1 MKCRGYSEP
10 LQRVL
15 VDFGAEKSFGQA
27 VERVREHYGIEVP
40 ASAVR
45 QQSESHGARMLEQEK
60 QRLSELGP
68 EPGVELLVTEMDG
81 SQVPLVETG
90 VNAAG
95 ERLKDHRRGRR
106 LYWQEAR
113 LCLARE
119 PEKVTPRY
127 GACLGE
133 VEEAGAVWLDCVI
146 RGGAGAHTHPH
157 GVGDGALWIAA
168 QAKERFGEQATYL
181 CDFYQV

>member
-1 MKCRGYSEP
+1 MFRIGRGGGEVRPFSTSAEVKCRGYWEP

-27 VERVREHYGIEVP
+27 VERIREHYGIEVP

-45 QQSESHGARMLEQEK
+45 QQTQAHGARMLEQ
-60 QRLSELGP
+60 QQTARLSELGP
-68 EPGVELLVTEMDG
+68 EPGVELLITEMDG
-81 SQVPLVETG
+81 SLVPLVETG

-95 ERLKDHRRGRR
+95 EQLTDQRGGRR
-106 LYWQEAR
+106 LHWQEAR

-119 PEKVTPRY
+119 PEKITPRY

-133 VEEAGAVWLDCVI
+133 VEEAGAVWLDCAI
-146 RGGAGAHTHPH
+146 RAGALDRGTSER
-157 GVGDGALWIAA
+157 ALW
-168 QAKERFGEQATYL
+168 
-181 CDFYQV
+181 